1 MQQFKTLIQLVE
13 FFDSES
19 KCHQFLKSVFWSK
32 GKFCPCCGSNK
43 VQEYKSNFKKNRC
56 GSCNQDFSIRK
67 NTMFDSSRISLKKW
81 FMCIY
86 LINSNKKGISS
97 CELSRLVG
105 ITQKTAWFV
114 LQRIR
119 EATSTNF
126 FNESL
131 KDRVEID
138 ESYFGGDAKNMHMHK
153 RVKAKGI
160 YKKAVVLG
168 MVERGG
174 KVKAIHVADSTALT
188 LQREIYKNV
197 QEKTLLMTDEYK
209 AYASIGWTYNHK
221 LVNHSKGEYVKNGE
235 LNYREGRIAI
245 KIHTN
250 TIEGF
255 WGLVK
260 RGVYG
265 VYHWVSKKHL
275 QRYLGEY
282 SFRYNTR
289 DLHNSDRFVEFLGGL
304 ANTKLTYAKLI
315 AC

>member
-1 MQQFKTLIQLVE
+1 MFASKTFTSLIE
-13 FFDSES
+13 FFSTEEV
-19 KCHQFLKSVFWSK
+19 CHKFLKSILWK
-32 GKFCPCCGSNK
+32 NGKYCPCCGSTK
-43 VQEYKSNFKKNRC
+43 VYECKQDFMNNRC
-56 GSCNQDFSIRK
+56 GSCKKDFSIRK
-67 NTMFDSSRISLKKW
+67 NTIFDCSRMPLKKW

-97 CELSRLVG
+97 IALAELVG

-119 EATSTNF
+119 EASATSF
-126 FNESL
+126 FTESL
-131 KDRVEID
+131 KNTVEVD

-153 RVKAKGI
+153 RVKAKGV

-197 QEKTLLMTDEYK
+197 QEKTLLMTDEHK

-221 LVNHSKGEYVKNGE
+221 LVNHSKGEYVKEGE
-235 LNYREGRIAI
+235 LNFREGRVAV

-265 VYHWVSKKHL
+265 VYYWVSAKHL

-289 DLHNSDRFVEFLGGL
+289 DLHNSERFVEFLSGL
-304 ANTKLTYAKLI
+304 ANTKLTYNKLI